1 MEKVVS
7 GVKEMTQN
15 FKNLKVYEEAFR
27 LSRDLYLFFE
37 DKKTTIRAKEQ
48 LLASASSICANLAE
62 MAAFESKPQQKQKL
76 TTCIGEANETE
87 FWLDMMQE
95 LKVLPQREHL
105 DFMNRLV
112 KIRSMLFN
120 LKKTIQENEK
130 GDEVM

>member
-1 MEKVVS
+1 
-7 GVKEMTQN
+7 MTQN
-15 FKNLKVYEEAFR
+15 FKNLKVYDEAFM
-27 LSRDLYLFFE
+27 LSKDLYVFFE
-37 DKKTTIRAKEQ
+37 DKKTSFRAKEQ

-62 MAAFESKPQQKQKL
+62 MAAAFDSKSAMKQKVV
-76 TTCIGEANETE
+76 TCIGEANETE

-120 LKKTIQENEK
+120 LKKSMN
-130 GDEVM
+130 DEV

>member
-1 MEKVVS
+1 M
-7 GVKEMTQN
+7 QN
-15 FKNLKVYEEAFR
+15 FKNLKVYEDAFR
-27 LSRDLYLFFE
+27 LSRDLYIFLD
-37 DKKTTIRAKEQ
+37 DKKVSLRAKEQ

-62 MAAFESKPQQKQKL
+62 MGAFESKPQQRQKVI
-76 TTCIGEANETE
+76 TCISEANETE

-120 LKKTIQENEK
+120 LKKSMDGEIRSE
-130 GDEVM
+130 